1 MKFANL
7 LVTLN
12 EGSVKLEAIKN
23 LKNIQAQLTTI
34 NFLDVLSVMN
44 NDNPLKKDVESFEG
58 ILTDL
63 RVKMEEFINANQYD
77 ATDPE
82 DNPDLAVKAP
92 AKEEVPA
99 KEPKEKKDSSKAKE
113 K

>member
-1 MKFANL
+1 
-7 LVTLN
+7 
-12 EGSVKLEAIKN
+12 
-23 LKNIQAQLTTI
+23 
-34 NFLDVLSVMN
+34 
-44 NDNPLKKDVESFEG
+44 
-58 ILTDL
+58 
-63 RVKMEEFINANQYD
+63 MEEFINANQYD

-99 KEPKEKKDSSKAKE
+99 KEPKEKKNSSKAKE